1 MAYDA
6 LTTSG
11 INNLIDTYKTNEQN
25 KRINPLNTRKTYY
38 QNLTSAYSTL
48 SSKLESLKSI
58 LNELK
63 TNSSSS
69 IFYSK
74 AATSS
79 NTNFVDVTAASS
91 AIEGT
96 YSIRINQLA
105 KYDTL
110 LSKDLSSS
118 AASSVITVPGT
129 HEFTIKTADGSGG
142 EFVSKVSVTFVDS
155 DFTSGQISNSTLMQ
169 KIQNAINTD
178 KAVVLS
184 SSVTGSTTSS
194 GSFVIDLNGTETVIN
209 YSAGNY
215 SDVIDSIVTQINS
228 ISGLTAEKV
237 VNGSN
242 YQLKITVNDSS
253 KYITIKND
261 TSNLLS
267 ELGINVTKEKG
278 ASGLVT
284 ASVFSPVSGYSQLS
298 IKSKSSGYDYRI
310 TEISESGANSA
321 LSSVGLNLG
330 TTRQT
335 FVQNSGEDT
344 PGYIYTTDQLNAKL
358 TLNGVNVE
366 RNSNVI
372 TDLITGTT
380 LSLKSVMQA
389 SDTDVEINVNNDVTK
404 VKEKINDFITKF
416 NDVYKFIKD
425 KSKTTDSTRGLFVSD
440 TTASSLLNI
449 LSTIAYSPVTGIPA
463 NEINTLSKIG
473 ISFNV
478 DSGLVLSD
486 SSQLEDAIENNL
498 DQLINLFT
506 YSTEGIAV
514 KLYNRIDPYLGTN
527 GYIAKAKSNYD
538 STISSLNDSI
548 SAAQKSIDKSAEIL
562 RAKYQK
568 MQMQLSE
575 LLYYQNYFSLFN
587 TSTYTS
593 Y

>member
-11 INNLIDTYKTNEQN
+11 INNLIDTYKTSEQN
-25 KRINPLNTRKTYY
+25 KRITPLNNRKTYY
-38 QNLTSAYSTL
+38 QNITSAYSTL

-63 TNSSSS
+63 TNTSSS

-79 NTNFVDVTAASS
+79 NSNFVDVTATSS

-110 LSKDLSSS
+110 LSKDMSSS
-118 AASSVITVPGT
+118 GSSTVITSPGT
-129 HEFTIKTADGSGG
+129 HEFIIKTADGSTG
-142 EFVSKVSVTFVDS
+142 EFVSKVSVTFTES
-155 DFTSGQISNSTLMQ
+155 DFTNGQISNSSLMQ

-178 KAVVLS
+178 KAIVLS
-184 SSVTGSTTSS
+184 SSVTGSTLSS

-209 YSAGNY
+209 YSSGNY
-215 SDVIDSIVTQINS
+215 SDVIDSIVTQVNS
-228 ISGLTAEKV
+228 ISGLTAEKI
-237 VNGSN
+237 VNGTN

-261 TSNLLS
+261 TGNLLN
-267 ELGINVTKEKG
+267 ELGISVTKEKG
-278 ASGLVT
+278 ASGLVS
-284 ASVFSPVSGYSQLS
+284 ASVFSPITGYSQLS
-298 IKSKSSGYDYRI
+298 LKSKNSGYDYRI
-310 TEISESGANSA
+310 TEISESGSNFA
-321 LSSVGLNLG
+321 LASIGLNLG
-330 TTRQT
+330 TVRQA

-344 PGYIYTTDQLNAKL
+344 PGYTYTTDQLNAKL
-358 TLNGVNVE
+358 TLNGVSIE
-366 RNSNVI
+366 RNSNIV

-380 LSLKSVMQA
+380 LILKSIMQT
-389 SDTDVEINVNNDVTK
+389 SDTDVEININNDVTK
-404 VKEKINDFITKF
+404 VKDKINDFITKF
-416 NDVYKFIKD
+416 NDVYKFLKD

-440 TTASSLLNI
+440 TTASSLLSI
-449 LSTIAYSPVTGIPA
+449 LNNIAYSPVNGIPS
-463 NEINTLSKIG
+463 NEINTLTKIG
-473 ISFNV
+473 VTFNI
-478 DSGLVLSD
+478 DSGLILSNTE
-486 SSQLEDAIENNL
+486 QLEDAIKNNL
-498 DQLINLFT
+498 NQLINLFT
-506 YSTEGIAV
+506 YGTEGIAV
-514 KLYNRIDPYLGTN
+514 KLYDRINPYLGSD

-548 SAAQKSIDKSAEIL
+548 NAAQKSIDKSAEIL
-562 RAKYQK
+562 RSKYQK

-587 TSTYTS
+587 TSTYSS